1 MKTLALA
8 LVILFFVCQLVNS
21 NPADNNGFSG
31 KLCTKYH
38 RVICNE
44 TPLEDDILI
53 FKDGELHFMPF
64 SALNKTAQ
72 GPTGAQGPPGV
83 QGPPGA
89 EGQPGV
95 NGTIGADGVQG
106 PPGPEGPA
114 GKAYKPFRNVTDI
127 SVDAYTSYF
136 FDILPG
142 TTGVQ
147 YMAVD
152 YVYKSPVPEGEITG
166 NAVVDIHES
175 DGTDFHSEVISF
187 PTNGACYGPNTIN
200 LMTETEISDP
210 YGYHLVTCV
219 FNITSQIPSM
229 GRVSTR
235 WVTQN
240 GFIAYVAGVHFK
252 KL

>member
-1 MKTLALA
+1 MKTVAVV

-21 NPADNNGFSG
+21 NPADNNGFGG

-53 FKDGELHFMPF
+53 FKGGELHFMPF

-83 QGPPGA
+83 
-89 EGQPGV
+89 
-95 NGTIGADGVQG
+95 NGTVGVDGAQG

-114 GKAYKPFRNVTDI
+114 GKTYKPFRNVTDI
-127 SVDAYTSYF
+127 SVDSYTNYF
-136 FDILPG
+136 FDIIPG

-147 YMAVD
+147 YMAID
-152 YVYKSPVPEGEITG
+152 YVYKGPNGEISG

-175 DGTDFHSEVISF
+175 DGTDFHSEDITFSSL
-187 PTNGACYGPNTIN
+187 GACSGPNTIDF
-200 LMTETEISDP
+200 MTIPAINDAH
-210 YGYHLVTCV
+210 GYHLITCV

-235 WVTQN
+235 WTAQN
-240 GFIAYVAGVHFK
+240 GYTGYVADVHFK